1 MRRAKG
7 VGDLARLR
15 AGSRVE
21 DQAHTYCLYRV
32 GSQSMAVVCTPRKYA
47 DAVSRRQR
55 AFDVCLTTDIAEAAD
70 RSTSIM
76 TLPSWQPPQPE
87 AAVPCGSEWC
97 HSISA
102 HRSAMSCFVASA
114 GMALGCRQSGDTQS
128 ESGNSKY
135 SPYIMSRCSN
145 RIGSSAASV
154 GASRV
159 SNAALVLASISHC
172 SGGSGPNI
180 VVKVAL

>member
-32 GSQSMAVVCTPRKYA
+32 GSQSMAVLCTPRKYA

-55 AFDVCLTTDIAEAAD
+55 AFDVCLTTDIAEVAD

-76 TLPSWQPPQPE
+76 TLPSWQPPLPE

-102 HRSAMSCFVASA
+102 HRSAMSCFVANA
-114 GMALGCRQSGDTQS
+114 GMAVGGDSPVILKARGAIPNTPRTS
-128 ESGNSKY
+128 CPDARTESDPAPLRSAHPG
-135 SPYIMSRCSN
+135 SRTPPSCWRPS
-145 RIGSSAASV
+145 RTARAAA
-154 GASRV
+154 GRTSR
-159 SNAALVLASISHC
+159 
-172 SGGSGPNI
+172 
-180 VVKVAL
+180 